1 MPQVA
6 REQLDQQAIQDQQD
20 HLLTPV
26 QLAQQGHQVQ
36 QVEQVLLVLERQV
49 LLEFL
54 DSQQIQVQR
63 VPRARRVFLDPQDVL
78 DLLGPRGQ
86 KEMWVALVKQVQ
98 RAQLQILA
106 LLVIQDLQVRLA
118 KLVPL
123 EQLAILVRQVPLV
136 GQGVG
141 DLQVKLV
148 HLEK

>member
-1 MPQVA
+1 
-6 REQLDQQAIQDQQD
+6 
-20 HLLTPV
+20 
-26 QLAQQGHQVQ
+26 
-36 QVEQVLLVLERQV
+36 
-49 LLEFL
+49 
-54 DSQQIQVQR
+54 
-63 VPRARRVFLDPQDVL
+63 
-78 DLLGPRGQ
+78 
-86 KEMWVALVKQVQ
+86 MWVALVKQVQ